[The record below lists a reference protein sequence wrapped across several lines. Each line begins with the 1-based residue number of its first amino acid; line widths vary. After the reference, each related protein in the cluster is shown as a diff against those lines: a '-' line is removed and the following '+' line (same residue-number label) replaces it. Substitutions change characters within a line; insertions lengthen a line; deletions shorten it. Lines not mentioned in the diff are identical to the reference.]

1 MIFNPEGGA
10 FGAGGSFGMMM
21 GGPAPG
27 GGGPMMGTGG
37 GPMSIGGGPI
47 TGGPMGGPMGNT
59 GSGESWMSAL
69 DEAGCAPGAFVIEAG
84 PPGANGTKTVG
95 DGGGYGAI
103 YCFALTP

>member
-1 MIFNPEGGA
+1 
-10 FGAGGSFGMMM
+10 
-21 GGPAPG
+21 
-27 GGGPMMGTGG
+27 
-37 GPMSIGGGPI
+37 
-47 TGGPMGGPMGNT
+47 MGNT

-69 DEAGCAPGAFVIEAG
+69 DEAGCAPGAFIIEAG